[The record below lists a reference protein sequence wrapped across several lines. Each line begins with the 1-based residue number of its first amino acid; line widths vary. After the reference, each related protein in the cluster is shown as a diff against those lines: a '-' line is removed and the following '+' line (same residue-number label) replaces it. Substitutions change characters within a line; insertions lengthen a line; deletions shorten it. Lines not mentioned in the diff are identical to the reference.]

1 VKLPLPPV
9 EVPNSTDVSKLAPRF
24 RAAVIAALNE
34 MRAAGYDPI
43 ISETIRSNE
52 RQQFLYGFGRS
63 YDDGRGIVTNSQD
76 ALHTWHGFG
85 LAVDVISRSRQWDAP
100 DDFWQALGVAA
111 RDEGLHWG
119 GDWPEFKDK
128 PHIQWGDPMLRS
140 PSAHAAELL
149 AEGGLPAVWREVRA
163 DG

>member
-1 VKLPLPPV
+1 MTLPPPPV
-9 EVPNSTDVSKLAPRF
+9 EVPNNTDVSKLAPRF

-43 ISETIRSNE
+43 ISETIRTNE
-52 RQQFLYGFGRS
+52 RQQFLYGFGRD
-63 YDDGRGIVTNSQD
+63 YDDGRGVVTNSQD
-76 ALHTWHGFG
+76 VLHTWHGFG

-100 DDFWQALGVAA
+100 ADFWQALGVAA
-111 RDEGLHWG
+111 RDEGLVWG
-119 GDWPEFKDK
+119 GDWPQFKDK
-128 PHIQWGDPMLRS
+128 PHVQWGEPMRRS

-149 AEGGLPAVWREVRA
+149 EQGGLPAVWREVRA